1 MRELDDVYRVALFGH
16 RAFDRYDLLDTYLMK
31 LMEKLI
37 KEKKYIEIYIG
48 RNGEF
53 DIYAATV
60 VKKAQRLYG
69 RENNELILVLPYN
82 NKNIEYY
89 EQYYDD
95 IRIFE
100 MPKFHPKGAITK
112 RNRSMVE
119 MCDLIIC
126 YVKREEG
133 GAYQAMKY
141 AERLDKDIINLAAYI
156 EEL

>member
-1 MRELDDVYRVALFGH
+1 MRELDDVYRVAFFGH
-16 RAFDRYDLLDTYLMK
+16 RALDRYDLLDTYLMK

-100 MPKFHPKGAITK
+100 MPKVHPKGAITK

-126 YVKREEG
+126 YVKCEEG

-141 AERLDKDIINLAAYI
+141 AKRLNKDIINLAAYI